1 MEKKE
6 NKKNS
11 QKATWIVIGLCIV
24 ALIGTSILALLAS
37 SGLDLNLNPGGG
49 EKDLGPPV
57 EMQPGNSES
66 GSPQEVPAEP
76 EVQILEPEPLNI
88 TE

>member
-24 ALIGTSILALLAS
+24 ALIGTSVLAVLIS
-37 SGLDLNLNPGGG
+37 SNLNLSGG
-49 EKDLGPPV
+49 EKDFGPPI
-57 EMQPGNSES
+57 EMQPGNDE
-66 GSPQEVPAEP
+66 GEPPQEIPAQP
-76 EVQILEPEPLNI
+76 EVQILEPEPLII